1 LLRGHSLP
9 GRILLLTMKEPSPL
23 SSREPAIR
31 RDWTQGST
39 VRNLWSLA
47 WPMAVVNTINTLG
60 PAIDMIW
67 VGKLGAEAIAGVGVS
82 GMVVMVIN
90 AILSGLFTGTVAM
103 VARFIGAKDE
113 KGANRVAQQ
122 AFVVGVGF
130 SLLVGVL
137 GIFFSGWILTL
148 LGVGENVVAD
158 GAMYLEIQL
167 VGIFT
172 LTVVQVCQSI
182 MQASGD
188 VINPLKISVGYRL
201 LQIVLC
207 PLLVFGWG
215 DIPRLGVSGAA
226 LSNVITQ
233 GLGAGWALWVLFSGR
248 TRLSLTFRNF
258 QFDGQLVWRTVKIGI
273 PASFSFAQRNAAEL
287 VMIWFI
293 TPFGT
298 VAVAAQALSQRIDM
312 FLQNL
317 SSGIGSAGGMLVGQ
331 NLGAGKPDQ
340 ATRTG
345 WWAALLA
352 TFISLGC
359 AVAIW
364 FWSVPMLSIF
374 SNEPELLAMASTFLR
389 IAIVSYLVWG
399 AVVSLSLALN
409 GAGDTMVQMVTNLVT
424 MIGVQLGLA
433 WYLPRYTGLGVY
445 GVRWAIV
452 IGILMRGII
461 FPAYFQS
468 GRWKRK
474 RV

>member
-1 LLRGHSLP
+1 V
-9 GRILLLTMKEPSPL
+9 
-23 SSREPAIR
+23 R
-31 RDWTQGST
+31 RDLTQGST
-39 VRNLWSLA
+39 VRNLWALA
-47 WPMAVVNTINTLG
+47 WPMVVVNTINTLG

-67 VGKLGAEAIAGVGVS
+67 VGKLGAESIAGVGVS

-90 AILSGLFTGTVAM
+90 AILSGLFTGTIAM

-130 SLLVGVL
+130 SLLMGVL
-137 GIFFSGWILTL
+137 GIFFSASILRL
-148 LGVGENVVAD
+148 LGVGEIVVA
-158 GAMYLEIQL
+158 GGTTYLQIQL
-167 VGIFT
+167 VGIVT
-172 LTVVQVCQSI
+172 LTLVQVCQSI

-201 LQIVLC
+201 AQIALC
-207 PLLVFGWG
+207 PLLVFGWRIFPG
-215 DIPRLGVSGAA
+215 LGVNGAA

-233 GLGAGWALWVLFSGR
+233 GLGAVWALWILLSGR
-248 TRLSLTFRNF
+248 TRLKLSFRNF

-273 PASFSFAQRNAAEL
+273 PASFSFAQRNIAEL

-298 VAVAAQALSQRIDM
+298 IAVAAQALSQRIDL

-317 SSGIGSAGGMLVGQ
+317 STGIGSAGGVLVGQ
-331 NLGAGKPDQ
+331 NLGAGKPEQ
-340 ATRTG
+340 AYRTG

-352 TFISLGC
+352 TAISLVC
-359 AVAIW
+359 AVVIW
-364 FWSVPMLSIF
+364 FWSMPMLKIF
-374 SNEPELLAMASTFLR
+374 NNDPQLLDIASSFLK
-389 IAIVSYLVWG
+389 IQIVSYLVWG
-399 AVVSLSLALN
+399 VVVSISLALN
-409 GAGDTMVQMVTNLVT
+409 GAGDTLVQMIANLVT
-424 MIGVQLGLA
+424 MLGVQLGLA

-452 IGILMRGII
+452 IGILMRAII
-461 FPAYFQS
+461 FPVYFQT

-474 RV
+474 KV

>member
-1 LLRGHSLP
+1 V
-9 GRILLLTMKEPSPL
+9 
-23 SSREPAIR
+23 R
-31 RDWTQGST
+31 RDLTQGGT
-39 VRNLWSLA
+39 ITNLWSLA
-47 WPMAVVNTINTLG
+47 WPMVVVNTINTLG

-67 VGKLGAEAIAGVGVS
+67 VGRLGAESIAGVGVS

-90 AILSGLFTGTVAM
+90 AILSGLFTGTIAM

-137 GIFFSGWILTL
+137 GIFFSASILRL

-158 GAMYLEIQL
+158 GTTYLKIQL
-167 VGIFT
+167 VGIVT
-172 LTVVQVCQSI
+172 LTTVQVCQSI

-201 LQIVLC
+201 AQMALC
-207 PLLVFGWG
+207 PLMVFGWKF
-215 DIPRLGVSGAA
+215 IPGLGVNGAA

-233 GLGAGWALWVLFSGR
+233 GLGAVWALWVLFSGR
-248 TRLSLTFRNF
+248 TRLSLSFRNF

-273 PASFSFAQRNAAEL
+273 PASFSFAQRNIAEL

-298 VAVAAQALSQRIDM
+298 IAVAAQALSQRIDL

-317 SSGIGSAGGMLVGQ
+317 STGFGSAGSVLVGQ
-331 NLGAGKPDQ
+331 NLGAGQPDQ
-340 ATRTG
+340 AYRTA

-352 TFISLGC
+352 TAVSLVC
-359 AVAIW
+359 AIAIW
-364 FWSVPMLSIF
+364 FWSAPMVGIF
-374 SNEPELLAMASTFLR
+374 NNDPALVDMASAFLK
-389 IAIVSYLVWG
+389 IQIVSYLVWG
-399 AVVSLSLALN
+399 VVVSISLALN
-409 GAGDTMVQMVTNLVT
+409 GAGDTLVQMIANLVT
-424 MIGVQLGLA
+424 MLGVQLGLA

-452 IGILMRGII
+452 IGILMRAII
-461 FPAYFQS
+461 FPVYFQT

-474 RV
+474 KV